1 MITKPNS
8 HKLNEKKYLIL
19 INPLHRNS
27 IPIIP
32 ISGHIGIPKLT
43 MTQQFSDR
51 VPPFEILVV
60 PKIGALPAG
69 DYSRLPVLPLVLVHY
84 LLLGRVIG
92 PVLLVVGLLLLDV
105 CGGRGAARGLRSRS
119 LFAVVVDD
127 GCSGVGVAV

>member
-1 MITKPNS
+1 MTV
-8 HKLNEKKYLIL
+8 
-19 INPLHRNS
+19 
-27 IPIIP
+27 
-32 ISGHIGIPKLT
+32 
-43 MTQQFSDR
+43 TQQFSDR
-51 VPPFEILVV
+51 VPLFEILVV

-69 DYSRLPVLPLVLVHY
+69 DHSRLPPRAVLPLVLVHY

-92 PVLLVVGLLLLDV
+92 AVLLLLDV